1 VTVKQVRVYSPGS
14 IANLGPGF
22 DVLGVALESIGD
34 MVRLEKIDEP
44 EVRLS
49 IKGVDVDKIPVK
61 PDINSSGAVLEL
73 VKERYDVSHGF
84 KAEIRKGVPPGKGMG
99 SSGASASATAIAVNQ
114 LLDLGLS
121 SRELIRLA
129 AHGEGAVA
137 GAPHADNVAA
147 SILGGFVLVGEDY
160 DVVRLDAPSVGMVVA
175 VPDIHIENKTRT
187 ARELLPEKVT
197 LRDAV
202 RNIGYATRMT
212 AGVALGD
219 PVLFGRSI
227 CDNLVEPHRA
237 SMIPRFWEVKQ
248 AALDAGAY
256 GCSISGGGPSVF
268 AVGEKVKEIAGA
280 MVDAFSSIKTSVYH
294 TTPSNIGARVISR

>member
-1 VTVKQVRVYSPGS
+1 MTVKQVRVYSPGS

-22 DVLGVALESIGD
+22 DVIGVALDSLGD
-34 MVRLEKIDEP
+34 IVRLEKIDEP

-49 IKGVDVDKIPVK
+49 VKGVGADKIPVD
-61 PDINSSGAVLEL
+61 PEINSSGAVLQL

-99 SSGASASATAIAVNQ
+99 SSGASASATAIAV
-114 LLDLGLS
+114 DHMLGLGLNTK
-121 SRELIRLA
+121 ELIGLA

-147 SILGGFVLVGEDY
+147 SILGGYVLVGEDY
-160 DVVRLDAPSVGMVVA
+160 DVVRLDAPNIGMIVVA
-175 VPDIHIENKTRT
+175 PEINIENKTRK
-187 ARELLPEKVT
+187 ARELLPEMVALK
-197 LRDAV
+197 DAV
-202 RNIGYATRMT
+202 RNIGYASRMT

-227 CDNLVEPHRA
+227 CDYLVEPHRA

-268 AVGEKVKEIAGA
+268 AVGERVDEIASA
-280 MVDAFSSIKTSVYH
+280 MVDAFSTVKTRVYH
-294 TTPSNIGARVISR
+294 TTPSNRGARVI

>member
-22 DVLGVALESIGD
+22 DVFGVALDGLGD
-34 MVRLEKIDEP
+34 IVQLEKIDEP

-49 IKGVDVDKIPVK
+49 IQGVGADSIPLD
-61 PDINSSGAVLEL
+61 PDRNSSGAILEL
-73 VKERYDVSHGF
+73 VRREYGVPRGF
-84 KAEIRKGVPPGKGMG
+84 RVEIRKGIPPGKGMG
-99 SSGASASATAIAVNQ
+99 SSGASAAATTVAVNHM
-114 LLDLGLS
+114 LGLGLS
-121 SRELIRLA
+121 TRGLIKLA
-129 AHGEGAVA
+129 AYGEGAVA
-137 GAPHADNVAA
+137 GHPHADNVAA

-160 DVVRLDAPSVGMVVA
+160 DAVRLDAPDVGMVV
-175 VPDIHIENKTRT
+175 VSPEIEIENKTRK
-187 ARELLPEKVT
+187 ARELLPEKVN

-202 RNIGYATRMT
+202 RNIGHASRMT
-212 AGVALGD
+212 AAVALGD

-227 CDNLVEPHRA
+227 CDNLVEPYRA

-268 AVGEKVKEIAGA
+268 AVGERVNEIASA
-280 MVDAFSSIKTSVYH
+280 MVEAFSSIKTRVYH
-294 TTPSNIGARVISR
+294 TTPSNVGARVISA

>member
-1 VTVKQVRVYSPGS
+1 MTVKQVRVYSPGS

-22 DVLGVALESIGD
+22 DVIGVALDSLGD
-34 MVRLEKIDEP
+34 IVRLEKIDGP

-49 IKGVDVDKIPVK
+49 VKGVGADGIPVD
-61 PDINSSGAVLEL
+61 PENNSSGAVLQL
-73 VKERYDVSHGF
+73 AKERYDVSHGF
-84 KAEIRKGVPPGKGMG
+84 NAEIRKGVPPGKGMG
-99 SSGASASATAIAVNQ
+99 SSGASASATAIAVDQ
-114 LLDLGLS
+114 MLGLGLDT
-121 SRELIRLA
+121 RELIGLA

-147 SILGGFVLVGEDY
+147 SILGGYVLVGDDY
-160 DVVRLDAPSVGMVVA
+160 DVVRLDAPNVGMVVVA
-175 VPDIHIENKTRT
+175 PEINIENKTRK
-187 ARELLPEKVT
+187 ARELLPENVS

-202 RNIGYATRMT
+202 RNIGYASRMT

-219 PVLFGRSI
+219 PKLFGRSI

-268 AVGEKVKEIAGA
+268 AVGERVDEIAGA
-280 MVDAFSSIKTSVYH
+280 MVDAFSTVKTRVYH
-294 TTPSNIGARVISR
+294 TTPSNRGARVI

>member
-22 DVLGVALESIGD
+22 DVIGVALDSLGD
-34 MVRLEKIDEP
+34 IVRLEKIDEP

-49 IKGVDVDKIPVK
+49 VKGVGADKIPVD
-61 PDINSSGAVLEL
+61 PEINSSGAVLQL
-73 VKERYDVSHGF
+73 VKEKYDVSHGF

-99 SSGASASATAIAVNQ
+99 SSGASASATAIAVDH
-114 LLDLGLS
+114 LLGLGLKAS
-121 SRELIRLA
+121 ALIRLA

-147 SILGGFVLVGEDY
+147 SILGGYVLVGDDY
-160 DVVRLDAPSVGMVVA
+160 DVVKLDAPNVGMVVVA
-175 VPDIHIENKTRT
+175 PEIHIENKTRK
-187 ARELLPEKVT
+187 ARELLPEKVA
-197 LRDAV
+197 LKDAV

-219 PVLFGRSI
+219 PILFGKSI

-237 SMIPRFWEVKQ
+237 AMIPRVWEVKQ

-268 AVGEKVKEIAGA
+268 AVGERVDEIAKA
-280 MVDAFSSIKTSVYH
+280 MVDAFSTVKTRVYH
-294 TTPSNIGARVISR
+294 TTPSNRGARVI

>member
-1 VTVKQVRVYSPGS
+1 
-14 IANLGPGF
+14 A
-22 DVLGVALESIGD
+22 D
-34 MVRLEKIDEP
+34 
-44 EVRLS
+44 
-49 IKGVDVDKIPVK
+49 
-61 PDINSSGAVLEL
+61 
-73 VKERYDVSHGF
+73 
-84 KAEIRKGVPPGKGMG
+84 IRKGVPPGKGMG
-99 SSGASASATAIAVNQ
+99 SSGASASATAIAV
-114 LLDLGLS
+114 DRMLGLGLKAS
-121 SRELIRLA
+121 ELIRLA

-147 SILGGFVLVGEDY
+147 SILGGYVIVGEDY

-175 VPDIHIENKTRT
+175 APDIHIDNKTRR
-187 ARELLPEKVT
+187 ARELLPERVP

-202 RNIGYATRMT
+202 RNIGYASRMT
-212 AGVALGD
+212 AAVALGD

-268 AVGEKVKEIAGA
+268 AVGERVDEIARA
-280 MVDAFSSIKTSVYH
+280 MVDAFSTIKTRVYH
-294 TTPSNIGARVISR
+294 TVPSNRGARVI

>member
-22 DVLGVALESIGD
+22 DVIGVALDSLGD
-34 MVRLEKIDEP
+34 IIRLEKIDEP

-49 IKGVDVDKIPVK
+49 MKGVGADKIPVD
-61 PDINSSGAVLEL
+61 PEINSSGAVLQL

-84 KAEIRKGVPPGKGMG
+84 KVEIRKGVPPGKGMG
-99 SSGASASATAIAVNQ
+99 SSGASASATAIAVDQ
-114 LLDLGLS
+114 MLGLGLKQS
-121 SRELIRLA
+121 ELIRLA

-147 SILGGFVLVGEDY
+147 SILGGYVLVGDDY
-160 DVVRLDAPSVGMVVA
+160 DVVRLDAPSVGMVVVA
-175 VPDIHIENKTRT
+175 PDINIENKTRR
-187 ARELLPEKVT
+187 ARELLPENVS

-219 PVLFGRSI
+219 PVLFGRSV

-268 AVGEKVKEIAGA
+268 AVGERVHEIATA
-280 MVDAFSSIKTSVYH
+280 MVDAFSTVKTRVYH
-294 TTPSNIGARVISR
+294 TTPSNRGARVI